1 MSIEKPL
8 EPEQG
13 PDSRTDTSGELADDR
28 FGAMEL
34 EEVLQ
39 RPMWRIRLELAWRS
53 FRTNWG
59 IFRRNIFG
67 MLGLGIIVIFV
78 VMALAHPI
86 LMNTIWDAR
95 TYDPV
100 MGYSSPRVDME
111 VVPTQADVTDE
122 TSQIALNRARLQSGA
137 RGMDVQVGEILSI
150 PQQPARP
157 VWPDHP
163 LGTDPLGRDVLSQL
177 LFSTQAAFAM
187 AAIAAITTAVFATL
201 IGAAAAYFG
210 GTIDNILM
218 RIADLL
224 LLLPLL
230 ALLIFVAGI
239 FDVTLAVLGILIGV
253 ASGFGG
259 TAIVLKSQALT
270 VSVKP
275 FIDAAKVAG
284 GSHWRIISRHIVPN
298 ILPLAFLYMMFTV
311 TIAIG
316 SEATLSFFGLLDVA
330 MSWGIMIHTAQTRGY
345 LLRGTEYWW
354 LLLPAGFAV
363 TLLAA
368 AFYLVGRAM
377 DEIVNPRL
385 RER

>member
-8 EPEQG
+8 ESEQG
-13 PDSRTDTSGELADDR
+13 PDAYADAEGDVGR
-28 FGAMEL
+28 DPFGGMDL
-34 EEVLQ
+34 EEVLE

-53 FRTNWG
+53 FRSNWS
-59 IFRRNIFG
+59 IFRRNVFG
-67 MLGLGIIVIFV
+67 MLGLAIIIIFV
-78 VMALAHPI
+78 IMALIHPM
-86 LMNTIWDAR
+86 LMGTVWDAR
-95 TYDPV
+95 TYHPV
-100 MGYSSPRVDME
+100 MGYSAPIRALE
-111 VVPTQADVTDE
+111 VVDTGDVTNPAEQIERRRAQLQGHPFVEIGE
-122 TSQIALNRARLQSGA
+122 TIEVRLQ
-137 RGMDVQVGEILSI
+137 
-150 PQQPARP
+150 PAPPSR
-157 VWPDHP
+157 DNL

-177 LFSTQAAFAM
+177 LYSTRAAFAM
-187 AAIAAITTAVFATL
+187 AAIAALTTAIFATL

-210 GTIDNILM
+210 GTVDNILM

-239 FDVTLAVLGILIGV
+239 FDITLPVLGILIGV

-259 TAIVLKSQALT
+259 TAIVLKSQALA

-311 TIAIG
+311 TLAIG

-354 LLLPAGFAV
+354 LLIPAGLAV

-368 AFYLVGRAM
+368 AFYLVGRAL